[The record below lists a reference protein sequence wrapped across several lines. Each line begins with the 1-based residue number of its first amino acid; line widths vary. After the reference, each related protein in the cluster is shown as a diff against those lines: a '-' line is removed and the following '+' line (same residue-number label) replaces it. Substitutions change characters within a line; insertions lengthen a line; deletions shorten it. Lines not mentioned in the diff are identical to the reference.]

1 MQNIRPLRGRVIG
14 EIIDRGEKLTR
25 GGIITLSDDRKEH
38 GIRPRWFRVYS
49 KSDESK
55 EDYNVGD
62 YILVEHGRWSREFG
76 NVGNEMGL
84 CAIEEKSVMLTST
97 ENPLY

>member
-14 EIIDRGEKLTR
+14 EIIDRGEQLTA
-25 GGIITLSDDRKEH
+25 GGIIMLDDDGKEE
-38 GIRPRWFRVYS
+38 GIRPRWFRVHS
-49 KSDESK
+49 LHDESK
-55 EDYNVGD
+55 EGYAVGD

-84 CAIEEKSVMLTST
+84 CAIEEKSVMMMSN
-97 ENPLY
+97 ESPF